1 MKRET
6 CDVAVIGGGPSGA
19 VASAILADK
28 GWDVRV
34 FERQHFPRFS
44 IGESLLPQSMGLL
57 EEAGLLDD
65 VIAGGFQFKDGAAFA
80 YGDRYTDIYF
90 PNKFSPGWG
99 TTFQV
104 RRDKFDK
111 ILIDGAAKKGAK
123 VEFGTAVTAFAGTDT
138 DARLNIKRENG
149 EEVEI
154 VSKFVL
160 DGSGFGR
167 TLPRLL
173 DLEAPSSMT
182 KRRST
187 FRHVVDNIDDPNFDR
202 NKILVSVNPKN
213 PQIWY
218 WLIPLADG
226 LSSTGVVGPDADI
239 AAYGDDLEARL
250 DTLIGEAGMMSRV
263 LKNATRYRDA
273 NEIVGFSANVK
284 TLVGPGFALL
294 GNAAEFLDPVFSSGV
309 TIALKSATMA
319 SCLLDRQL
327 RGETVNWESEF
338 SEPLKVGV
346 ETFRAHVQAWYDGA
360 LQRIIFNRP
369 AEDTKVTSYLTSVL
383 AGYAWDTTNPIV
395 REPVRFLNVVDR
407 LCEPL
412 PAA

>member
-1 MKRET
+1 MKIET
-6 CDVAVIGGGPSGA
+6 CDVAVIGGGPAGA
-19 VASAILADK
+19 VAAAILAQK

-34 FERQHFPRFS
+34 YERQHFPRFS

-57 EEAGLLDD
+57 EEAGLLED
-65 VIAGGFQFKDGAAFA
+65 VMAGNFQFKDGAAFA

-90 PNKFSPGWG
+90 PEKFSPGWG

-123 VEFGTAVTAFAGTDT
+123 VEFGTAVTAFSS
-138 DARLNIKRENG
+138 DASGARMTIKRESG
-149 EEVEI
+149 EEAEI
-154 VSKFVL
+154 RSRFTL

-173 DLEAPSSMT
+173 DLEAPSSMSR
-182 KRRST
+182 RRST
-187 FRHVVDNIDDPNFDR
+187 FRHVVDNIDDPSFDR
-202 NKILVSVNPKN
+202 NKILVSVNPNN

-226 LSSTGVVGPDADI
+226 LSSTGVVGPDEAI
-239 AAYGDDLEARL
+239 AAYGDNLEERL
-250 DTLIGEAGMMSRV
+250 DRLISEAEMMSRV
-263 LKNATRYRDA
+263 LKNATRYREA
-273 NEIVGFSANVK
+273 NEIIGFSANVK
-284 TLVGPGFALL
+284 TLVGPSFALL

-319 SCLLDRQL
+319 SCLVDRQL
-327 RGETVNWESEF
+327 RGETVDWEGEF

-346 ETFRAHVQAWYDGA
+346 ETFRAHVQAWYDGG
-360 LQRIIFNRP
+360 LQKIIFNRP
-369 AEDTKVTSYLTSVL
+369 MEDTKVTSYLTSVL
-383 AGYAWDTTNPIV
+383 AGYAWDKQNPIV
-395 REPVRFLNVVDR
+395 REPVRFLKVVEK
-407 LCEPL
+407 LCDPL
-412 PAA
+412 A